1 MKGRNIIKG
10 MNEYERIEIIREE
23 IMGDTNRFIQDKGII
38 VMSERLKEKERKK
51 DLLIDGKKKKRI
63 IDRSMRLCRG
73 VWPK

>member
-23 IMGDTNRFIQDKGII
+23 IMRDTNRFIQDKGII

-51 DLLIDGKKKKRI
+51 DLLIDGKKKRE
-63 IDRSMRLCRG
+63 
-73 VWPK
+73 

>member
-23 IMGDTNRFIQDKGII
+23 IMRDTNRFIQDKGII

-51 DLLIDGKKKKRI
+51 DLLIDGKKKKENN
-63 IDRSMRLCRG
+63 
-73 VWPK
+73 

>member
-1 MKGRNIIKG
+1 MR
-10 MNEYERIEIIREE
+10 
-23 IMGDTNRFIQDKGII
+23 DTNRFIQDKGII